1 MPGTMLPL
9 LPLTRSRTTF
19 MLRFAKTLTI
29 AVAGAVAMS
38 AFAIA
43 DPAPQAD
50 ATQQPANVPAVTTG
64 SINLDPTFEQR
75 MTDCMAIWDKGTHMT
90 KQQWRRTCQTT
101 LREFGK

>member
-1 MPGTMLPL
+1 MLK
-9 LPLTRSRTTF
+9 
-19 MLRFAKTLTI
+19 FAKTLTI

-50 ATQQPANVPAVTTG
+50 ANQQQAADTPAVTTG